1 MLGSKKRI
9 VKILTCLVFIMM
21 AYVVNVFA
29 VVSPTRD
36 FYINDYA
43 GVLSSE
49 TKNYILSNSAELGK
63 RTTAQAVVAVI
74 DSLNGEDPEK
84 YTLDLFEKWKIG
96 DDQADNGLLI
106 FLAIQERELRIK
118 TGYGLEGRLNDSKL
132 GRLVD
137 EYAIPFLKNDDWDTG
152 IKTLYSSIISE
163 IYAEYNMEVPEEVTK
178 IVSQCDANS
187 EDSQMSMVIGI
198 SIVALI
204 FVFGGLLPLL
214 HRKKPFEFD
223 DFNDPTQGP
232 WWGGFGGGGGGFSS
246 GGGFTG
252 GGGSTGGGGV
262 SRKF

>member
-9 VKILTCLVFIMM
+9 VKILTCLVFIMIV
-21 AYVVNVFA
+21 YVVNVFA
-29 VVSPTRD
+29 VVSPTKD

-43 GVLSSE
+43 GVLNDE
-49 TKNYILSNSAELGK
+49 TKNYILSNSAELEK
-63 RTTAQAVVAVI
+63 KTTAQLVVVVM
-74 DSLNGEDPEK
+74 DSLNGEDSEE
-84 YTLDLFEKWKIG
+84 YTINLFREWGIG
-96 DDQADNGLLI
+96 NKESDNGLLV
-106 FLAIQERELRIK
+106 FLSVKERELKIK

-132 GRLVD
+132 GRLAD

-152 IKTLYSSIISE
+152 IKTLYSSIVSE

-178 IVSQCDANS
+178 IVSDCDANS

-214 HRKKPFEFD
+214 RRKKYFGFD
-223 DFNDPTQGP
+223 DLDDSSEGP
-232 WWGGFGGGGGGFSS
+232 WWDDFGSGGGGFSS
-246 GGGFTG
+246 GGGFSG
-252 GGGSTGGGGV
+252 GGGSTGGGGI